1 MAILNVK
8 DIFHDLH
15 QIPEI
20 GFQEFKTSA
29 YLADKLR
36 ELGYKVTTNVGG
48 TGVVGVV
55 KGAEP
60 GPVMLLRAD
69 MDALPLLLTAS
80 IRQYTPVGMMRTAL
94 WFWQRLLT

>member
-36 ELGYKVTTNVGG
+36 ELGYKVTTSKGCG
-48 TGVVGVV
+48 T
-55 KGAEP
+55 
-60 GPVMLLRAD
+60 RAGN
-69 MDALPLLLTAS
+69 AFAC
-80 IRQYTPVGMMRTAL
+80 RYGCAAVCY
-94 WFWQRLLT
+94 

>member
-1 MAILNVK
+1 MFLEEDNMAILNVK

-36 ELGYKVTTNVGG
+36 ELGYRRINFLSHRYFMLYRI
-48 TGVVGVV
+48 
-55 KGAEP
+55 KGSLVIIDNIFHELQDFEN
-60 GPVMLLRAD
+60 ML
-69 MDALPLLLTAS
+69 T
-80 IRQYTPVGMMRTAL
+80 
-94 WFWQRLLT
+94 

>member
-36 ELGYKVTTNVGG
+36 ELGRRCRCSKGCG
-48 TGVVGVV
+48 T
-55 KGAEP
+55 
-60 GPVMLLRAD
+60 
-69 MDALPLLLTAS
+69 
-80 IRQYTPVGMMRTAL
+80 RTSNA
-94 WFWQRLLT
+94 FACRYGCAAVCY